1 MALVKVL
8 VANLFAG
15 AGFQKLEAGQVYDAD
30 DSVAEKWIAQGKA
43 EKATEKKGEKLTFE
57 VATPSAPVSTDT
69 SVLQSKLNDALE
81 QLKTAQDA
89 AEAKDEEHA
98 AALEQLKTAQ
108 DAAEAKDEEHAAAL
122 EQLKTAHATE
132 IAAAND
138 RADKAEAALTAATKK
153 DK

>member
-15 AGFQKLEAGQVYDAD
+15 ASFQKLEAGQVYDVD
-30 DSVAEKWIAQGKA
+30 DSVAEKWIASGKA
-43 EKATEKKGEKLTFE
+43 EKTNEKKGEKLAFE

-81 QLKTAQDA
+81 QLKTAQGA
-89 AEAKDEEHA
+89 VEAKDKEHA
-98 AALEQLKTAQ
+98 
-108 DAAEAKDEEHAAAL
+108 DAL

-132 IAAAND
+132 LAAAND